1 MPILLICILNI
12 SIKWKRTFPNSFYE
26 ASIMWMPK
34 LEVSCF
40 AEFSSILFYPVFAHH
55 EFHVLHLWQENDVS
69 DTVLISSHSIRWFMI
84 SMFLIVDYVNLN
96 HLIEVVTVKLLHSQV
111 TLPYRV
117 INTYFVCK
125 EIKLVN
131 PKEIPPEYSLEGLM
145 LKLKLQH
152 FGHLMWRTD
161 SFEKTLML
169 GKIQGRR
176 RSRQQRMRWL
186 DGITNSMDLS
196 LSKLQELMMDRNA
209 WFAVVH
215 GVAKSWT

>member
-1 MPILLICILNI
+1 MTQKENKYLNSKETELAIFKLVPQPTSQKSPLPYLDTESFTGEFSQIFKSKVVPILLICILNI

-69 DTVLISSHSIRWFMI
+69 GTVLISSHSIRWFMI

-117 INTYFVCK
+117 INTC
-125 EIKLVN
+125 I
-131 PKEIPPEYSLEGLM
+131 
-145 LKLKLQH
+145 
-152 FGHLMWRTD
+152 
-161 SFEKTLML
+161 
-169 GKIQGRR
+169 
-176 RSRQQRMRWL
+176 
-186 DGITNSMDLS
+186 
-196 LSKLQELMMDRNA
+196 
-209 WFAVVH
+209 
-215 GVAKSWT
+215 